1 MERVEDATPT
11 LVPVTLQ
18 SCCLLLPGD
27 RAPCTCGG
35 TPWYLKNRK
44 NLFPILLF
52 SCHSKVPLW
61 MSCLSNRFVVVVGFV
76 PSFIPLSPLPN
87 KLVFAGVMR
96 VSYRP
101 DTITLKII

>member
-1 MERVEDATPT
+1 
-11 LVPVTLQ
+11 
-18 SCCLLLPGD
+18 
-27 RAPCTCGG
+27 
-35 TPWYLKNRK
+35 
-44 NLFPILLF
+44 
-52 SCHSKVPLW
+52 
-61 MSCLSNRFVVVVGFV
+61 MSCLSNRFVVVVVVVGFV